1 MITLRPIPESTTPPS
16 TPPVTPTLP
25 WTSSTATTP
34 LVIEDVTSE
43 PTTVSDKQA
52 STVVVDDFSSVSGDI
67 NTTTEHKDMTKST
80 PVGTEVTVATV
91 SRSEETITEVM
102 NESTEVFTGFT
113 GMTDI
118 TTLLVNANG
127 TGNSSE
133 MLTGFT
139 DMTDVTGTGFT
150 LGVTDVMNGGTETGT
165 YLDNVTFFTEITTG
179 YTNETEFY
187 DNYTMSFSFGNM
199 TDYTKM
205 TTGTAETGVT
215 INDEIVTS
223 SQVPTDLTSAVSSIT
238 TTQPDNSSI
247 KTTDIKDSTARHT
260 VSTTAFS
267 PGHSTQ
273 QMTELSSTDTAS
285 QPGTQ
290 MTELGSTETS
300 LASGNKTE
308 TNSGQART
316 DTTMYTIEPS
326 KANTDQTFSFLS
338 SITLF
343 ISTIVCLVFHHT

>member
-1 MITLRPIPESTTPPS
+1 M
-16 TPPVTPTLP
+16 TPTLP

-52 STVVVDDFSSVSGDI
+52 STVVVDDFSTVSGDI
-67 NTTTEHKDMTKST
+67 NTTTEHEDMTKST
-80 PVGTEVTVATV
+80 PVGTDVTVATV

-113 GMTDI
+113 GMADI
-118 TTLLVNANG
+118 TTLFVSANG
-127 TGNSSE
+127 TTGNSSE

-139 DMTDVTGTGFT
+139 DMTDVTETGFT
-150 LGVTDVMNGGTETGT
+150 LGVTDVMNGGTETAT
-165 YLDNVTFFTEITTG
+165 YLDNITFFTEITTG

-187 DNYTMSFSFGNM
+187 DNYTMPFSFGNM

-223 SQVPTDLTSAVSSIT
+223 SQVPTALTSAVSSIT

-273 QMTELSSTDTAS
+273 QMTELTSTNTVS

-300 LASGNKTE
+300 SVPETKTE

-316 DTTMYTIEPS
+316 DTVMYTTEPS
-326 KANTDQTFSFLS
+326 KANKDQTLSFLS
-338 SITLF
+338 LIMFF
-343 ISTIVCLVFHHT
+343 ISTIVLLVYRQN